1 VIIISTV
8 RTSTDYFEYDQRY
21 SLGIIAQEK
30 RFNVAVTRAQSLLI
44 VVGDGKTLAHDR
56 HWNALLKYCIDNNA
70 YRGTPLPNPLPNPL
84 LPMPIPHVND
94 DDDDDDDNP
103 DIQLVIDPN
112 PGMVF

>member
-30 RFNVAVTRAQSLLI
+30 RFNVALTRAQALLI

-56 HWNALLKYCIDNNA
+56 HWNALLKYCCDNNA

-84 LPMPIPHVND
+84 PMPIPHVND
-94 DDDDDDDNP
+94 DDDDDN
-103 DIQLVIDPN
+103 IQLVIDPN
-112 PGMVF
+112 PGMIF